1 MSTNGDER
9 PRRSAQLTGARELML
24 IQDLAVGDMS
34 HADLAEKYEVAEH
47 TVTNFAWRKKH
58 RIAEVAQNQVD
69 ELVGLWIARKEL
81 RVATY
86 QVEVERNLELINDMV
101 ESLSHFPI
109 PPETDKITRLQAVIL
124 KALKDVAVE
133 AGQVR
138 AAGDQD
144 DRPVVRHV
152 VEGLDAWGEE

>member
-1 MSTNGDER
+1 
-9 PRRSAQLTGARELML
+9 ML

-34 HADLAEKYEVAEH
+34 HADLAAKYEVEPK
-47 TVTNFAWRKKH
+47 TVTNFAYRNKH
-58 RIAEVAQNQVD
+58 RVAVIAQNQVD
-69 ELVGLWIARKEL
+69 ELAGLWIARKQY

-86 QVEVERNLELINDMV
+86 QAEVDRNLELINDMV

-133 AGQVR
+133 AGQVK
-138 AAGDQD
+138 GDPETRQL
-144 DRPVVRHV
+144 VRDV
-152 VEGLDAWGEE
+152 IEGLDSWDENDQS

>member
-1 MSTNGDER
+1 
-9 PRRSAQLTGARELML
+9 ML

-34 HADLAEKYEVAEH
+34 HADLAEKYEVA
-47 TVTNFAWRKKH
+47 TQTITNFASRKKH

-69 ELVGLWIARKEL
+69 ELVGLWVARKEL

-86 QVEVERNLELINDMV
+86 QAEIERNLELINDMV
-101 ESLSHFPI
+101 DSLMHFPI

-144 DRPVVRHV
+144 DRPVVRHII
-152 VEGLDAWGEE
+152 EGLDAWGEDDQT